1 MEWGEI
7 GLTRDPRKN
16 WEMVRLVFKM
26 FVKNVI
32 ESNTN
37 VHQKL
42 S

>member
-1 MEWGEI
+1 MGEM
-7 GLTRDPRKN
+7 GLTRDSRQN

-32 ESNTN
+32 EWNTN